1 MRAGAEAGDADFG
14 AFELFDV
21 GYVGAEAAGAD
32 SPGEGGG
39 GILADEVVLDVFQR
53 LLCELVGG
61 GENYG
66 LVGPV

>member
-32 SPGEGGG
+32 GPGEGGG
-39 GILADEVVLDVFQR
+39 GVLADEVVLDVF
-53 LLCELVGG
+53 
-61 GENYG
+61 
-66 LVGPV
+66 